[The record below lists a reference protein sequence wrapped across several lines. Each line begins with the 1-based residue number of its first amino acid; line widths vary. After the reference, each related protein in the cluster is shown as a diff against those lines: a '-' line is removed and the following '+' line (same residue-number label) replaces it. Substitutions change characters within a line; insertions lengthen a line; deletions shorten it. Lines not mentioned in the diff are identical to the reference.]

1 MSYTAYGMLLHSY
14 RWRLHYR
21 VALVTSEMNN
31 GAFMVLAHHWLQVT
45 RHCAELICTEL
56 VLVAVFFAHAG
67 VCSVSVGTISQAG
80 NKYPLWL

>member
-21 VALVTSEMNN
+21 VALVTSELNN

-45 RHCAELICTEL
+45 SSLDLACLAFLCSSYAL
-56 VLVAVFFAHAG
+56 AVPT
-67 VCSVSVGTISQAG
+67 CSLLSYAAALLTFPWGDQLTS
-80 NKYPLWL
+80 

>member
-45 RHCAELICTEL
+45 RRCTL
-56 VLVAVFFAHAG
+56 SF
-67 VCSVSVGTISQAG
+67 I
-80 NKYPLWL
+80 Y